1 MKKKMKKNFFRE
13 MFIVN
18 HLRMLE
24 EINGHQIKK
33 EIILKDK
40 V

>member
-18 HLRMLE
+18 HLGGLYKKLAIKE
-24 EINGHQIKK
+24 EK
-33 EIILKDK
+33 EK
-40 V
+40 VKRI